1 MTLMMAEVYSGQSKK
16 WKHHLQGAWA
26 LLLDPHSFDSWDESP
41 FTRFSIQSLLIVRI
55 ISGTALG
62 GGESHSHDLSLQHT
76 SSEPN
81 FDSSHGR
88 NSRDLSLISSILSTS
103 EFGFTIGA
111 HKSLLE
117 CISSITEASHKMQLG
132 ITSEDSFK
140 VDITIARVLSCL
152 EDIRTQLEGNN
163 LAGTEGQNSESLAR
177 NLARYQLSAFLYATY
192 IYLYRSLLH
201 VPPRRVAKYV
211 ELVFS
216 NTQAFYSEDRGNF
229 SLWPAFIAAVEAY
242 TESDIGS
249 AKEWLE
255 QSSHFGLG
263 NRRKIKHIVEY
274 VWRKRDRMH
283 LERNMDKGLVAI
295 DWREIGLDTDILL
308 V

>member
-1 MTLMMAEVYSGQSKK
+1 
-16 WKHHLQGAWA
+16 
-26 LLLDPHSFDSWDESP
+26 
-41 FTRFSIQSLLIVRI
+41 
-55 ISGTALG
+55 
-62 GGESHSHDLSLQHT
+62 
-76 SSEPN
+76 
-81 FDSSHGR
+81 
-88 NSRDLSLISSILSTS
+88 
-103 EFGFTIGA
+103 
-111 HKSLLE
+111 
-117 CISSITEASHKMQLG
+117 
-132 ITSEDSFK
+132 
-140 VDITIARVLSCL
+140 
-152 EDIRTQLEGNN
+152 
-163 LAGTEGQNSESLAR
+163 
-177 NLARYQLSAFLYATY
+177 
-192 IYLYRSLLH
+192 
-201 VPPRRVAKYV
+201 V

-274 VWRKRDRMH
+274 VWRRRDRMH